1 MIRAILSPVFCLS
14 VLVAC
19 SVPTPVRQ
27 AVEHDPIV
35 LNHSHSLEPVAITT
49 VSGMVS
55 GQPGEIGAGYPK
67 VGEVRFGNFCM
78 GESSPINWGY
88 PGSDVYFTTV
98 GLEKIARREFEKA
111 GWPVVP
117 GDLKRDL
124 FTGYDD
130 AAELLIAAVIEEVEV
145 NICRTW
151 VSIPIPGMVPDAGKG
166 ELYLKV
172 RWQVYAP
179 AKRQVIATFDSE
191 GTVEVTKSR
200 KSVEDYLLVN
210 GFSEAVRNLLSSSEF
225 LAVVSR

>member
-1 MIRAILSPVFCLS
+1 VIRAILAPVFCLS

-19 SVPTPVRQ
+19 SAPVPVRQ

-55 GQPGEIGAGYPK
+55 RRPGAVGYPK

-78 GESSPINWGY
+78 GESSPINWGS
-88 PGSDVYFTTV
+88 PASSVYFTTV
-98 GLEKIARREFEKA
+98 GLEKVARREFERA

-130 AAELLIAAVIEEVEV
+130 AAELLIAAVIEEVDV

-172 RWQVYAP
+172 QWQVYAS
-179 AKRQVIATFDSE
+179 AKRKVIATFDSE
-191 GTVEVTKSR
+191 GTVAVTKSR